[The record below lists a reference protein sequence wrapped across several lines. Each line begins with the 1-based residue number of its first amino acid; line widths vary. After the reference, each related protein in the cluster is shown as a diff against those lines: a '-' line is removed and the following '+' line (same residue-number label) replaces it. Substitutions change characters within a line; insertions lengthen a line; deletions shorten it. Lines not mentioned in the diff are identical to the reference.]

1 VEVNSII
8 KILSILFFISFNT
21 IAQQTD
27 HNNNLNNDS
36 LKINFN
42 LNQLT
47 QMQIMFDNFE
57 LLREFNLMK
66 HNISIDADP
75 QTIWLRTSIAVSN
88 PEHVN
93 QNITPHFLSPLQKKY
108 YEDSKFDPIKTILG
122 AAQVGAVGYL
132 AYKHIKKYGF
142 LK

>member
-1 VEVNSII
+1 
-8 KILSILFFISFNT
+8 
-21 IAQQTD
+21 
-27 HNNNLNNDS
+27 
-36 LKINFN
+36 
-42 LNQLT
+42 
-47 QMQIMFDNFE
+47 MQIMFDDFE

-93 QNITPHFLSPLQKKY
+93 QNITSHFLSPLQKKY

>member
-1 VEVNSII
+1 MEVNSII

-47 QMQIMFDNFE
+47 QMQIMFDDFE

-93 QNITPHFLSPLQKKY
+93 QNITSHFLSPLQKKY

>member
-1 VEVNSII
+1 MEVNSII

-75 QTIWLRTSIAVSN
+75 QTIWLRTSIAVSTVSYTHLTL
-88 PEHVN
+88 PTSDLV
-93 QNITPHFLSPLQKKY
+93 
-108 YEDSKFDPIKTILG
+108 
-122 AAQVGAVGYL
+122 
-132 AYKHIKKYGF
+132 
-142 LK
+142 